1 MMETL
6 GTLLLPFRPSVS
18 FVTHQSRTG
27 NENVFKLAFCRG
39 NNGGSDGDH
48 RKSDE
53 RCLIGITAGIAVV
66 LSLLVVLPVGVVL
79 GCCGMWCLIR
89 ERERR
94 HHFSDKGSESREESH
109 YDVPVPTQ
117 SAITVTHNQAYASG
131 NQRQ

>member
-1 MMETL
+1 MCL
-6 GTLLLPFRPSVS
+6 I
-18 FVTHQSRTG
+18 
-27 NENVFKLAFCRG
+27 AFCRG

-48 RKSDE
+48 KKGDE
-53 RCLIGITAGIAVV
+53 RCLLGITAGIAVV
-66 LSLLVVLPVGVVL
+66 LSLLVVLPGGMFL
-79 GCCGMWCLIR
+79 GCCGMWCLIS

-109 YDVPVPTQ
+109 YDVPGPIQ